1 MLKTYKNI
9 TSIFVLLPYHN
20 MNTFGC
26 EMCKYKCT
34 KKSNLDIHLSTKKHL
49 EMEKKQNSS
58 EGSRPTQK
66 GFHCDAC
73 AFRCDK
79 QSDYTRHMNT
89 QKHINKT
96 QNIGSTSTQKY
107 SETTVVSTEMLV
119 QLIQQNNE
127 VLKMLIDDQRQ
138 HRELMSLLL
147 EYYKDSNHNT
157 QLLRQEDSV
166 NS

>member
-1 MLKTYKNI
+1 
-9 TSIFVLLPYHN
+9 
-20 MNTFGC
+20 MNEFGC

-34 KKSNLDIHLSTKKHL
+34 KKSNLDVHLSTKKHL
-49 EMEKKQNSS
+49 ELEKKLNSS

-66 GFHCDAC
+66 GFYCETC

-79 QSDYTRHMNT
+79 STYYTRHLNT

-96 QNIGSTSTQKY
+96 QNNGSTSTQNC

-119 QLIQQNNE
+119 QVIQQNNE

-138 HRELMSLLL
+138 QRELLNVLIDDKRQQRELLNVFL
-147 EYYKDSNHNT
+147 EYYKDSTHNT
-157 QLLRQEDSV
+157 Q
-166 NS
+166 

>member
-1 MLKTYKNI
+1 
-9 TSIFVLLPYHN
+9 

-34 KKSNLDIHLSTKKHL
+34 KKSNLDVHLSTKKHL

-58 EGSRPTQK
+58 EGSMSTQK
-66 GFHCDAC
+66 GFYCDAC

-79 QSDYTRHMNT
+79 STYYTRHLNT
-89 QKHINKT
+89 QKHIHKT
-96 QNIGSTSTQKY
+96 QNNGSTSTQNC
-107 SETTVVSTEMLV
+107 SETTVVSTEMIV

-138 HRELMSLLL
+138 NRELISLLSKIFHTTT
-147 EYYKDSNHNT
+147 EGEKSK
-157 QLLRQEDSV
+157 
-166 NS
+166 NSEELCSKEF